1 MSFGDDPVSFDT
13 TLAPDQEAKFQT
25 WKAANAPKDSGAD
38 YDLRGAFQAGV
49 TRSDNGHFPDTFK
62 KPNHPTFSNQSKYAA
77 IRPDLAGS
85 WNGETYV
92 PAGGP
97 ANPFGDQAAPDVP
110 RRTNRATLAG
120 LFGGVDSW
128 DGVVPKDAI
137 NAVDASLSGLTDKKA
152 GRMRAANIALLSD
165 RFGKSPDEIS
175 GMYNQFKDSFASQ
188 TLKTAE
194 PLDDAAFYTKAGAY
208 LKQQGEETKMLGG
221 VVAGVF
227 AGVKEGG
234 ASFNEVYSKLE
245 AANSAAPGW
254 DKTKADYYR
263 TVARQQWEQFQ
274 AKSKQLAGP
283 IATVSAFMKEAAA
296 GVVPGQEDALMGR
309 HDAVISLLSGLNP
322 EDASTVMEFAAGT
335 AKKSTKKKGFLE
347 STANALDEGI
357 SKLGTNFVGAGQELG
372 RRIGGAIAGGSGGAF
387 AAGEDRR
394 KAQIVRE
401 LDQHISGE
409 VDPIKGDNFVE
420 NMALKTAEAIPT
432 LASFMSLPGI
442 IANGLATKEELRGQY
457 EDGGLSANAADA
469 LSAVTAVPMTA
480 INFVSSKM
488 VFGKVPGAGKLFDPI
503 ATLSGVTL
511 KGLAKRAAA
520 VAGVELP
527 TQLGLAEIQQAL
539 PSGTQALA
547 SAMSE
552 QVPEVHWDKVFAGMG
567 KALPETLTS
576 VIPLVLMGTGTAVF
590 KDRAAGLAYLKN
602 EARLTALG
610 IQPQAKAAIMAESSP
625 ETAQAILSKALDNAD
640 PSTPAAAA
648 AVETLNA
655 QAIDAHKAVVGVDHP
670 TVAVPEAQKTTELL
684 DKVSAMTPDEYFT
697 WAQGH
702 PEGGQTMESFR
713 VGISLIG
720 NEAGIADLK
729 ARQATVETQIG
740 EIKDKVAKGGADVG
754 ELLDAQSALS
764 AKRQFFREAI
774 EAAENT
780 GSAATEPIVQQAHE
794 RAGTLPRSAIEGEN
808 PNPTEPLPAE
818 GGAAPDS
825 PEALAHAKT
834 PEEWATFDNSLARI
848 DRQAARLE
856 GGQQA
861 EKRALAIQRL
871 ELQAEA
877 GIPGATEALGQFHEK
892 IAAAEA
898 APDVDTAIKRYVQEH
913 PLLSPTAK
921 EAEGHVMAGELRKLG
936 ENLSEG
942 QKKQVFRQDG
952 AADFDKYAQHLADH
966 LEAEGLQTEGS
977 GMSEAE
983 LLDRIAQ
990 AFNTKREP
998 VPVPRIE
1005 SPAPGASILAAK
1017 ISRSEAGNYIVSD
1030 GKGEVVGTA
1039 QSPEMAAQI
1048 AIDHNSGATV
1058 AEPVP
1063 VAAPEAGK
1071 PVQKPAEVT
1080 QKPDAVDR
1088 GTPDTPNFSANAPDI
1103 DGKEDPNTAA
1113 LNKATIKSVRKVF
1126 DLESLPKPERQAF
1139 ETVLAESRD
1148 AASVADG
1155 LAEEVIANPRE
1166 LDAHEHASM
1175 VIRAAELQNTYE
1187 TLMNEAARDMDA
1199 GLPIFGEA
1207 KRRQAEGVL
1216 EALDRLTEAS
1226 DRAGTE
1232 IGRALSIRRMRINRT
1247 TFELASVIQRATVAK
1262 RGKLTAEQTEEFR
1275 KLSESIKEQQSK
1287 IDSLEKDLAEERL
1300 KVAKKDAETFVSEGR
1315 SVRATAGRMQNAKR
1329 RMDLKKEL
1337 VAMGLRVNDITS
1349 SFGQGAEVAAIVAK
1363 MARTY
1368 IEDGA
1373 ATLSE
1378 VSEKLRKDLPEL
1390 TDSDIYNSLG
1400 GRIKSEQ
1407 KRIEGEAKARVRE
1420 LTKQALLL
1428 AKIGDGLKQEKL
1440 GKKPSKD
1447 SPVVKALR
1455 EQLAQLRLQADRS
1468 VTEDAR
1474 LKSIHEK
1481 INEVQDQLATG
1492 ARPDPV
1498 AEKAAESEKVA
1509 AARKQLKDLIT
1520 ERELVDRIDEL
1531 DKQVK
1536 AGVADVQ
1543 AAPEP
1548 AKNARLE
1555 QLRAQRDELRSKLS
1569 DIGAPERTAEAMIQ
1583 RMAERQAGAET
1594 FPETKRNAL
1603 RDAVAEQN
1611 RNPVDDEA
1619 FNKKLTG
1626 LGLNEVQADTL
1637 AKLVRND
1644 IEAADTARAIAE
1656 EDRTNPEKVNA
1667 RRKDALEL
1675 KIKDVESQ
1683 LAGGFRTIPEKSSKV
1698 SNSVDV
1704 AGLKKS
1710 LDELQGLM
1718 RTQDAISDLQEQ
1730 IRTGD
1735 FKVSAPERRV
1745 IKNAKLADAYV
1756 TKKQLER
1763 EVRQRIEALKPK
1775 SFKDKVVD
1783 VLLLPRSVL
1792 ATADMSATLR
1802 QGAFLSARRPIV
1814 AAKAFARSF
1823 GAFLSQNTA
1832 DAIDIAIRNHP
1843 NQIERQRAK
1852 LFLSDLDQALNIKEE
1867 SFVSNLAARI
1877 PGFGRLVQASERSM
1891 VTTLNLLR
1899 AASFDQFITDHP
1911 DATPEQRKAFA
1922 SYVNVASGRGDLGRF
1937 NNAAKELGAVFFAP
1951 RFAVS
1956 RFQLL
1961 YSPFKNIHDPIVR
1974 KEIAK
1979 DFLAFGVTGMTV
1991 LGLAAAAGA
2000 KVGTDPESPDFGK
2013 IVLGHLHLDI
2023 WGGLQQPMRLL
2034 MQPVLAG
2041 LDKVG
2046 LHESKPPVDLLD
2058 AGRRFLSYKLAPSVT
2073 IPTTL
2078 LTGKNVI
2085 GQPEEASE
2093 TLLRSITPLLAQDM
2107 FEAFQDTQSLT
2118 EAGAAGALSF
2128 VGVGVSTQKPK
2139 KK

>member
-25 WKAANAPKDSGAD
+25 WKAANAPNDSGGD
-38 YDLRGAFQAGV
+38 YDLRGAFQAGIS
-49 TRSDNGHFPDTFK
+49 RSANGHFPDTFK

-85 WNGETYV
+85 WNGETYI

-97 ANPFGDQAAPDVP
+97 ANPFGDQSAPDVP
-110 RRTNRATLAG
+110 RRTSKATLAG
-120 LFGGVDSW
+120 LFGGVDTW
-128 DGVVPKDAI
+128 DGIVPKDAI
-137 NAVDASLSGLTDKKA
+137 NAVDASLSGVSDKKA
-152 GRMRAANIALLSD
+152 GRMKAANIALLAD

-175 GMYNQFKDSFASQ
+175 GMYDQYKDSFASQ
-188 TLKTAE
+188 TLKTTD
-194 PLDDAAFYTKAGAY
+194 PLDDAGFYTKAGAY

-227 AGVKEGG
+227 TGVKEGG
-234 ASFNEVYSKLE
+234 GTFNQVYAKIE

-263 TVARQQWEQFQ
+263 TVARQQWDLLSKKQ
-274 AKSKQLAGP
+274 AQLAQP
-283 IATVSAFMKEAAA
+283 IAQVAQFMKQAAA
-296 GVVPGQEDALMGR
+296 GAAPDDENAFAAQ
-309 HDAVISLLSGLNP
+309 HDAVISLLNGLNP

-357 SKLGTNFVGAGQELG
+357 TKLGSNLVGAGQEVG
-372 RRIGGAIAGGSGGAF
+372 RRIGGMIAGGSAGGF
-387 AAGEDRR
+387 AAGQDRR
-394 KAQIVRE
+394 KAQLERE
-401 LDQHISGE
+401 LSQHISGE

-432 LASFMSLPGI
+432 LASFLSVPGI

-457 EDGGLSANAADA
+457 EDGGLSANGADA
-469 LSAVTAVPMTA
+469 LSAITAVPMTA

-511 KGLAKRAAA
+511 KGLAVRAAA

-547 SAMSE
+547 SVMSE

-567 KALPETLTS
+567 KAFPETLTS

-640 PSTPAAAA
+640 PTTPAAQA
-648 AVETLNA
+648 AVATLNA
-655 QAIDAHKAVVGVDHP
+655 EAVASHQAVAGVEHP
-670 TVAVPEAQKTTELL
+670 TVATPEAEKTKALL
-684 DKVSAMTPDEYFT
+684 DKVSAMTPDDYFE
-697 WAQGH
+697 WAKNQ

-713 VGISLIG
+713 VGISMIG
-720 NEAGIADLK
+720 DAPAIADLK
-729 ARQATVETQIG
+729 ARQATVET
-740 EIKDKVAKGGADVG
+740 EYAALKADVAKGGPDVMDKM
-754 ELLDAQSALS
+754 DAMSATA

-794 RAGTLPRSAIEGEN
+794 RAGTLPRETIEGEN
-808 PNPTEPLPAE
+808 PNPEEPLPAE
-818 GGAAPDS
+818 GEPAPDS
-825 PEALAHAKT
+825 EEAAARAKT

-848 DRQAARLE
+848 DRAASRLE
-856 GGQQA
+856 GGQVA
-861 EKRALAIQRL
+861 EKRNLALQRL
-871 ELQAEA
+871 ELQAQA
-877 GIPGATEALGQFHEK
+877 GIPGAVEALGQYHEK
-892 IAAAEA
+892 TAAGEA
-898 APDVDTAIKRYVQEH
+898 APDVDRAIKAYVQEH
-913 PLLSPTAK
+913 PLLSPLSLI
-921 EAEGHVMAGELRKLG
+921 AEGHTMAGELRKLG
-936 ENLSEG
+936 ENLTES
-942 QKKQVFRQDG
+942 QKKAVFRQDG
-952 AADFDKYAQHLADH
+952 ESDFDKYAQHLADH
-966 LEAEGLQTEGS
+966 LEAAGLQTEGA
-977 GMSEAE
+977 GMSEGE

-990 AFNTKREP
+990 AFNAKRESA
-998 VPVPRIE
+998 PVPRIE
-1005 SPAPGASILAAK
+1005 SPAPGANLLAPK
-1017 ISRSEAGNYIVSD
+1017 IARTEAGDYVVSD
-1030 GKGEVVGTA
+1030 GKGEIVGTA

-1048 AIDHNSGATV
+1048 AIDHNA
-1058 AEPVP
+1058 AP
-1063 VAAPEAGK
+1063 VAPPEAVK
-1071 PVQKPAEVT
+1071 PVQKEGET
-1080 QKPDAVDR
+1080 NQKPIEKDQ
-1088 GTPDTPNFSANAPDI
+1088 GSSQTPNFSANAPDI
-1103 DGKEDPNTAA
+1103 EAKEDPNTAA

-1126 DLESLPKPERQAF
+1126 DLEALPKPERQAF

-1166 LDAHEHASM
+1166 LTAHEHASM

-1187 TLMNEAARDMDA
+1187 TLMNDAARDMDA

-1262 RGKLTAEQTEEFR
+1262 RGKLTAEQSEEFR
-1275 KLSESIKEQQSK
+1275 KLSNSIKEQQAK
-1287 IDSLEKDLAEERL
+1287 IDGLEKDLAEERI

-1315 SVRATAGRMQNAKR
+1315 SVRASAGRMQNAKR
-1329 RMDLKKEL
+1329 RTDLKKEL

-1363 MARTY
+1363 MAKTY

-1378 VSEKLRKDLPEL
+1378 VSAKLRVDLPDL

-1428 AKIGDGLKQEKL
+1428 AKIGDGLNQQKL

-1447 SPVVKALR
+1447 SPAVKALR
-1455 EQLAQLRLQADRS
+1455 EQLAELRLQADRV
-1468 VTEDAR
+1468 VTEDAT
-1474 LKSIHEK
+1474 LKTIHEK
-1481 INEVQDQLATG
+1481 INAVQDQLATG
-1492 ARPDPV
+1492 ARPDPEADKV
-1498 AEKAAESEKVA
+1498 AESEKVA
-1509 AARKQLKDLIT
+1509 AARAQLKDLIT

-1555 QLRAQRDELRSKLS
+1555 QLRAQRDELRSKLTA
-1569 DIGAPERTAEAMIQ
+1569 IGAPERTAEAMIT

-1594 FPETKRNAL
+1594 FPEAKRNAL

-1619 FNKKLTG
+1619 FNKTLTD
-1626 LGLNEVQADTL
+1626 LGVNETQADTL

-1644 IEAADTARAIAE
+1644 IEAADTARSIAE
-1656 EDRTNPEKVNA
+1656 EERTNPEKVNA
-1667 RRKDALEL
+1667 RRKDALEA

-1710 LDELQGLM
+1710 LDELQALM
-1718 RTQDAISDLQEQ
+1718 RTQDAIADLQEQ
-1730 IRTGD
+1730 IRTGEY
-1735 FKVSAPERRV
+1735 KVSAPERR
-1745 IKNAKLADAYV
+1745 IIQNAKLSDAYV

-1802 QGAFLSARRPIV
+1802 QGAFLSARRPIT

-1852 LFLSDLDQALNIKEE
+1852 LFLSDLDQALNTKEE

-1899 AASFDQFITDHP
+1899 AASFDQFINDHP
-1911 DATPEQRKAFA
+1911 SATPEQRKAFA
-1922 SYVNVASGRGDLGRF
+1922 AYVNVASGRGDLGRF

-1961 YSPFKNIHDPIVR
+1961 YSPFKNIKDPIVR

-2013 IVLGHLHLDI
+2013 IVLGNLHLDI
-2023 WGGLQQPMRLL
+2023 WGGLQQPMRLM

-2041 LDKVG
+2041 LDKAG

-2073 IPTTL
+2073 IPITL

-2107 FEAFQDTQSLT
+2107 FEAFEDSQSLT
-2118 EAGAAGALSF
+2118 QAGAAGALSF